1 MQLCLKKIVC
11 VLLYLSCKNTTCT
24 GSWTFPLDD
33 PESCIS
39 QLPSSANAA
48 DSLEDLAGIPS
59 KKFKLPLPH
68 LDGKSTQLN
77 HVTDPLRGLGEFQ
90 YVLLEIKLRAVPP
103 LRRIPSRELKKKRI
117 RAKKKRNVSAL
128 AEALGV
134 GH

>member
-90 YVLLEIKLRAVPP
+90 YVLLEIKSG
-103 LRRIPSRELKKKRI
+103 PSFAANSVARVKKKRI
-117 RAKKKRNVSAL
+117 RAKKKKEML
-128 AEALGV
+128 ARWRKLSE
-134 GH
+134 

>member
-11 VLLYLSCKNTTCT
+11 VLLYLSCKNTICT

-90 YVLLEIKLRAVPP
+90 YVLLEIKSG
-103 LRRIPSRELKKKRI
+103 PSFAANSVARVKKKRI